1 MDGFLFSVS
10 SSCEESD
17 VEKEESTNQEIDTCS
32 NNSDAVSL
40 ASSKSSEGTSEGSEA
55 ECSDVIMVKKGK
67 TVKKHSPKKSNKKGS
82 TKKPVQKPAKKAS
95 LVKKTKKPQKSK
107 GSKNKPIPRLT
118 SAKLK
123 KLLIQAQRIING

>member
-82 TKKPVQKPAKKAS
+82 TKKPVKKPAKKAS
-95 LVKKTKKPQKSK
+95 LVKK
-107 GSKNKPIPRLT
+107 IPRLT